1 MLHPRPV
8 EVRRTRVSVWSGMQE
23 VRAFTS
29 ATAALMLGG
38 VGITPGRL
46 VLIIHPMTLKDQ
58 DVGSAEQMCLKC

>member
-1 MLHPRPV
+1 M
-8 EVRRTRVSVWSGMQE
+8 SVWSGMQE

-58 DVGSAEQMCLKC
+58 AVGSAEQMCLKY